1 MILRDYQSRTIQQLY
16 EWFEAGNEGNPC
28 LVLPTG
34 SGKSHIV
41 AALCKDAIQN
51 WPETRILMLTHVKE
65 LIEQNAEKMRQHW
78 PGAPMG
84 IYSASIGRRDLGE
97 PITFAGIQSVRNKA
111 RDLGH
116 VDLCIIDECFVAGTP
131 VMTPSGEVAIDKVRC
146 GDTILTQAGFGVVEA
161 VSCRQTQETF
171 RVELSNEQV
180 IECTG
185 NHPFFTESGWKQARN
200 LERGARLFGVE
211 DMSVLWASVSSLD
224 CVQCGESSVLHVGTG
239 VGKTAFLLGEVCK
252 EIVSDGVVCGSAQ
265 TNEQALE
272 GNQAQANSAW
282 RQRAIAAFAA
292 VGVAS
297 RSGGGVGGRSCN
309 QNECRAFERHISKRI
324 QGGHLQSSKDD
335 CHRIGRMQPRVS
347 RKAGARPQEDRF
359 AGQPWVVS
367 VSRVQRESPIAVF
380 NLQVSGHPS
389 YFAGGVAVH
398 NCHLI
403 NHHDA
408 GGYRTL
414 LANLKGI
421 NPHLRVVGLTA
432 TPYRLGHGLIT
443 DKPAL
448 FDALLDPVSIEELVH
463 KGFLSNLRSKVTQL
477 KLSAEGVHKRG
488 GEYIEAE
495 LQAAV
500 DTKDQNE
507 RVVREV
513 ISLAGDRK
521 AWLFF
526 CAGVKHAENVC
537 QVLTDHGIPAACVTG
552 ETPKKQREQI
562 LADFKAGHLRALTN
576 ANVLTTGF
584 DHPDIDLIAM
594 LRPTMSAGLY
604 VQMAGRGMRVKSHTD
619 HCLVLD
625 FAGVVAAHGPITA
638 VQPPK
643 KGQEGTGEAPVRV
656 CANCGELCAIAAR
669 MCSACG
675 FVFPLPEGPKLKLR
689 DDDIMG
695 LEGTEMR
702 VRDWMWRE
710 HTSRASGNLMLSVSY
725 YGDMSDPVITEYLP
739 VLHAGYAGQKA
750 MQQLYATAERAGAV
764 LAGSQSLADMA
775 QAMNQSTPP
784 NLIEYKRDGKFFRVL
799 TRRWDHGN
807 ETTTRA
813 SARHPMA

>member
-41 AALCKDAIQN
+41 AALCKDALQN

-97 PITFAGIQSVRNKA
+97 PITFAGIQSVRSKV

-116 VDLCIIDECFVAGTP
+116 VDLVIIDEC
-131 VMTPSGEVAIDKVRC
+131 
-146 GDTILTQAGFGVVEA
+146 
-161 VSCRQTQETF
+161 
-171 RVELSNEQV
+171 
-180 IECTG
+180 
-185 NHPFFTESGWKQARN
+185 
-200 LERGARLFGVE
+200 
-211 DMSVLWASVSSLD
+211 
-224 CVQCGESSVLHVGTG
+224 
-239 VGKTAFLLGEVCK
+239 
-252 EIVSDGVVCGSAQ
+252 
-265 TNEQALE
+265 
-272 GNQAQANSAW
+272 
-282 RQRAIAAFAA
+282 
-292 VGVAS
+292 
-297 RSGGGVGGRSCN
+297 
-309 QNECRAFERHISKRI
+309 
-324 QGGHLQSSKDD
+324 HL
-335 CHRIGRMQPRVS
+335 V
-347 RKAGARPQEDRF
+347 
-359 AGQPWVVS
+359 
-367 VSRVQRESPIAVF
+367 
-380 NLQVSGHPS
+380 
-389 YFAGGVAVH
+389 
-398 NCHLI
+398 

-421 NPHLRVVGLTA
+421 NPYLRVVGLTA

-448 FDALLDPVSIEELVH
+448 FDALLEPVSIEELVH

-477 KLSAEGVHKRG
+477 KLSTEGVHKRG

-537 QVLTDHGIPAACVTG
+537 QVLVDHNIPAACVTG
-552 ETPKKQREQI
+552 ETPKKERERI
-562 LADFKAGHLRALTN
+562 LSDFKAGRLRALTN

-643 KGQEGTGEAPVRV
+643 KGHEGKGEAPVRV
-656 CANCGELCAIAAR
+656 CPNCEELCALAAR

-739 VLHAGYAGQKA
+739 VLNAGYAGQKA
-750 MQQLYATAERAGAV
+750 MQQLYTTAERAGAV

-784 NLIEYKRDGKFFRVL
+784 SLIEYKRDGKFFRVL

-807 ETTTRA
+807 ETTTRTT
-813 SARHPMA
+813 ARHSVA